1 MARPKESDREDIRS
15 LVLEKAKKLFFE
27 LGYGKITIRKIAKE
41 IGYTPG
47 AIYLYFKNKDE
58 ILYELHNEGFRLMYM
73 NKQQLDQESA
83 SAYDRLLNGA
93 LSYIDFALDNPELYE
108 LMFNMPEPFIYMQ
121 NRRKSQGGDGPSSE
135 DYAMRSFESLRTA
148 VAGCIRDGYL
158 DDIDPD
164 LAAFAFWSLVH
175 GMVSLIIR
183 KRLPYTQEPSAELA
197 KQVIRYFM
205 KGSGPGRT

>member
-1 MARPKESDREDIRS
+1 MARPKESEREDIRS

-27 LGYGKITIRKIAKE
+27 LGYSKITIRKIAEE

-58 ILYELHNEGFRLMYM
+58 ILYELHNEGFRLMYQ
-73 NKQQLDQESA
+73 NKQQLDLESA
-83 SAYDRLLNGA
+83 NAYDRLLNGG
-93 LSYIDFALDNPELYE
+93 LSYISFALENPELYE

-121 NRRKSQGGDGPSSE
+121 NRRISQGLDGPSSE
-135 DYAMRSFESLRTA
+135 DYAMRSFESLRNA
-148 VAGCIRDGYL
+148 VAGCIKDGVIG
-158 DDIDPD
+158 DIDPD

-183 KRLPYTQEPSAELA
+183 KRIPYTQEPSAELA
-197 KQVIRYFM
+197 KQVIRFFM
-205 KGSGPGRT
+205 KATGTD